1 MLRNAEMRYCKAIP
15 WDVFL
20 FSARK
25 QFLTK
30 LFVTKWIITWKP
42 AECCQTAFSAS
53 RPCKLFPEILVFLLI
68 HAHSVLF
75 LARFC
80 RWNKRSDLHFFFVLV
95 LLIIGHL
102 NHAVETQGRS
112 WHALRWEFH
121 YCRSWASPWLWYMWN
136 ISDRH
141 HVLIAGNRVVI
152 RYIPAW

>member
-1 MLRNAEMRYCKAIP
+1 MRC
-15 WDVFL
+15 FSQ

-30 LFVTKWIITWKP
+30 LFLTKWIITWKP
-42 AECCQTAFSAS
+42 AECCQTAFNAS
-53 RPCKLFPEILVFLLI
+53 RPCKLFPKILVFLLI
-68 HAHSVLF
+68 HAHSQCCSWQDSADETKEVI
-75 LARFC
+75 C
-80 RWNKRSDLHFFFVLV
+80 IFFFVLV

-152 RYIPAW
+152 QRCIPAW